1 MLARISNAL
10 VFSFLVTF
18 VGTAHAGSVP
28 YADWAFDVRRAKDD
42 AAFEQLVKKR
52 PEFAKVYF
60 FGQVFDL
67 VTEGIPDKTKAQLK
81 PRLAAIASILKAAD
95 PSDDLPALYMDRLQ
109 TVPRQ
114 RGRAKQRS
122 AADDLGC
129 IE

>member
-67 VTEGIPDKTKAQLK
+67 VTEGIPDKRKAQLK
-81 PRLAAIASILKAAD
+81 PYTLSEELWTQASGQAQVYTSSYWTGKKHLTRLRTQA
-95 PSDDLPALYMDRLQ
+95 Y
-109 TVPRQ
+109 TTHWN
-114 RGRAKQRS
+114 
-122 AADDLGC
+122 
-129 IE
+129 E